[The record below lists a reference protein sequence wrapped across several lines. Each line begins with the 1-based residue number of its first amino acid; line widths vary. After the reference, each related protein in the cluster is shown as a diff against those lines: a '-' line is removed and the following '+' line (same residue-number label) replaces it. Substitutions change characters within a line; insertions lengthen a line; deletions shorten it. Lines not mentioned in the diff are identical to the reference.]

1 MTLRRVAAFL
11 TVAALAAVVGSGAYA
26 WSHGVRFYAV
36 ESGSMSPA
44 MNAGDLVIDLPTTP
58 TSKYQVGEIVT
69 FHPTPG
75 YITTHRIVAVEADGV
90 STQGD
95 ANSTP
100 DLGQVPPENIVGR
113 VVAVVPFVG
122 RLALF
127 LRQPGGLVALLLVM
141 GFTLWGG
148 WLTWAFLALIIGLGH
163 AEPLNDITPLD
174 GGRRFLGLLTLGLFF
189 LLITPKPF

>member
-141 GFTLWGG
+141 VAISVGWELVRDQKRRAPRALGASDPPRPLEWPTLPGG
-148 WLTWAFLALIIGLGH
+148 EW
-163 AEPLNDITPLD
+163 
-174 GGRRFLGLLTLGLFF
+174 R
-189 LLITPKPF
+189 

>member
-11 TVAALAAVVGSGAYA
+11 TVAVLAAVVGGCAYA

-141 GFTLWGG
+141 VAISVGWELVRDQKRRAPRALGASDPPRPLEWPTLPGG
-148 WLTWAFLALIIGLGH
+148 EW
-163 AEPLNDITPLD
+163 
-174 GGRRFLGLLTLGLFF
+174 R
-189 LLITPKPF
+189 